1 MKTSELKSWIKDIAI
16 VLFVVITITT
26 FIKPTIVHGDSMEP
40 SLHDGDYL
48 LVSKAAYK
56 ISEPKKGDIVIF
68 PVTEEKKLYIKRV
81 VGVPGDVISIE
92 KGVVYINGNE
102 DTETATLEGYTS
114 GDIKDYIVPDGEIFV
129 MGDNRMNS
137 IDSREIGTQKISD
150 IKGVVLFRVWPFNS
164 IDREL

>member
-1 MKTSELKSWIKDIAI
+1 MKTSALKSWIKDITIA
-16 VLFVVITITT
+16 LFVVIAITT

-114 GDIKDYIVPDGEIFV
+114 GDIKDCVVPAGEIFV

-137 IDSREIGTQKISD
+137 IDSRQIGTRKID
-150 IKGVVLFRVWPFNS
+150 DVKGVVFLRAWPFES
-164 IDREL
+164 FGRP

>member
-1 MKTSELKSWIKDIAI
+1 MKTSELKSWIKDITIA
-16 VLFVVITITT
+16 LFVVIAITT

-114 GDIKDYIVPDGEIFV
+114 GDIKDCVVPAGEIFV

-137 IDSREIGTQKISD
+137 IDSRQIGTRKID
-150 IKGVVLFRVWPFNS
+150 DVKGVVFLREWPFES
-164 IDREL
+164 FGRP